1 MQQTKGL
8 TLNSDGATDFTYPL
22 IRKVGGGW
30 GQERGRRGEA
40 GEGRDEMRGGIASYS
55 EAVESVCALGTH
67 MSSFSI
73 PPAENT

>member
-8 TLNSDGATDFTYPL
+8 TRNSDGATDFNYPP

-30 GQERGRRGEA
+30 GQEGERRGEA
-40 GEGRDEMRGGIASYS
+40 GGGRGEGRGGIGSYS
-55 EAVESVCALGTH
+55 EPVESVCALGTH
-67 MSSFSI
+67 MSTFSI